1 MHDGSRDV
9 IDELQVY
16 HRSTSVLP
24 VVNMIHEPTTSDVTG
39 DQSRREAGS
48 SPDVKTDEEPCP
60 EDDLIKG
67 DPDVSTYRHESGK
80 LYAKGTPKVWINAW
94 R

>member
-1 MHDGSRDV
+1 M
-9 IDELQVY
+9 IDELQVD

-39 DQSRREAGS
+39 DQSRKEVVS
-48 SPDVKTDEEPCP
+48 SPDVKTDEEPCT
-60 EDDLIKG
+60 EDDLIEG
-67 DPDVSTYRHESGK
+67 EPDVSTYRHESGK